1 LIGFN
6 GQDILI
12 HRFIRLLRLSSSTFQ
27 SFVDQPRH
35 SSFPD
40 EIDAGISPWLL
51 QESFNTICATT
62 NIVVEECVK
71 LTESNPKEQRKMI
84 HSILDLFLHI
94 LTTPQSAVTHLR
106 ALGGALHAL
115 DQFGVSL
122 FLEVVSDNL
131 QHWIRVILG
140 LMNSTS
146 LSVRSIA
153 VDFVVSLLGTAF
165 DLLANI
171 DGILLVFVTV
181 LPEVAGREIALFS
194 VDGHVAMFDDLERS
208 IWPLRRSFA
217 DLEDANPLDDD
228 RIDPELSTIL
238 TSWCRVSQAV
248 LDSVLIEL
256 RLKKGQCVVVGK
268 RVEVSSSNTSTL
280 DADEESVW
288 EAASFFVAETGPMQ
302 RIRWLQTLKELHKS
316 KGQWVEAAETMI
328 CCSNTICD
336 AIPHLHQVWRP
347 SRFLLWSDSRR
358 STWLQTVGEEMG
370 HPDRGNAA
378 VVSFSDEFLE
388 PRSILGASATRSKSG
403 KLRQPTLSTMCAMLT
418 AVTQEAVALYQREDV
433 GMDETIYARVEKL
446 LLNVLNVLSDHG
458 SFDIRF
464 SPRIASI
471 TPREIEEQALLRS
484 VSISLSGE
492 MTKLS
497 ERLLLMIQEESGN
510 STNKMMRQSK
520 TVRETQAL
528 RCSFYVL
535 VSISGIKPPR
545 FQESTT
551 LPTFLDWNTPCVM
564 RVPQHLVNSARLA
577 CGDDFQQLTRN
588 LCLEVGKSLQHTIV
602 HESVSHVELRLETEQ
617 GYSKSN
623 DHSQTLIDVTLLYT
637 DVESMKLPLDLHS
650 RVRETKRFFY
660 KRSDPL
666 LSDQEKAIPTPESG
680 KATKLVEVTVAQTF
694 PSVLSRQR
702 ALLTSEFLSNSLA

>member
-1 LIGFN
+1 
-6 GQDILI
+6 
-12 HRFIRLLRLSSSTFQ
+12 
-27 SFVDQPRH
+27 
-35 SSFPD
+35 
-40 EIDAGISPWLL
+40 
-51 QESFNTICATT
+51 
-62 NIVVEECVK
+62 
-71 LTESNPKEQRKMI
+71 MI
-84 HSILDLFLHI
+84 HAILDLFLHI

-106 ALGGALHAL
+106 ALGGALQAL
-115 DQFGVSL
+115 DQFGASI
-122 FLEVVSDNL
+122 FLEVASDNL
-131 QHWIRVILG
+131 QHWIRVTLG

-153 VDFVVSLLGTAF
+153 VDFVLSLLGSAF

-181 LPEVAGREIALFS
+181 LPEVAAREIALFS
-194 VDGHVAMFDDLERS
+194 VDGHVAVFDDLERS

-256 RLKKGQCVVVGK
+256 RLRKGQCFVVGK
-268 RVEVSSSNTSTL
+268 RVEVSSIKTSTF

-302 RIRWLQTLKELHKS
+302 RIRWLHTLKALHES

-328 CCSNTICD
+328 CCSSTICD
-336 AIPHLHQVWRP
+336 AIPHLQQVWRP

-388 PRSILGASATRSKSG
+388 PRSMLGPSAIRSKSG
-403 KLRQPTLSTMCAMLT
+403 KLQQPTLSAMCTMLT
-418 AVTQEAVALYQREDV
+418 AVTQEAVKLYQREDG
-433 GMDETIYARVEKL
+433 GMDEIIYARVEKL

-458 SFDIRF
+458 SLDVRF
-464 SPRIASI
+464 SPRMRSI
-471 TPREIEEQALLRS
+471 SPREIEEQALLRS

-492 MTKLS
+492 MTKLA
-497 ERLLLMIQEESGN
+497 ERLLLIIQDEPGN
-510 STNKMMRQSK
+510 STGAMIRQSK
-520 TVRETQAL
+520 TVQGSQAMK
-528 RCSFYVL
+528 CSFYVL

-551 LPTFLDWNTPCVM
+551 LPTFLVWNTPCVM

-577 CGDDFQQLTRN
+577 SRDDLQQLARN
-588 LCLEVGKSLQHTIV
+588 LCLDVGKLLQQAIV
-602 HESVSHVELRLETEQ
+602 HESVSRVELRLDFDQ
-617 GYSKSN
+617 SN
-623 DHSQTLIDVTLLYT
+623 NTGCDHSNTTFIDVTLLHT
-637 DVESMKLPLDLHS
+637 DVESMKFPFDFNSGAL
-650 RVRETKRFFY
+650 ETKRFFY
-660 KRSDPL
+660 KRLDPL
-666 LSDQEKAIPTPESG
+666 LSDQEKAIHSPQWG
-680 KATKLVEVTVAQTF
+680 KATTLVEVTVAHTF

-702 ALLTSEFLSNSLA
+702 ALLTSEFLANSLV